1 MRGGLSDITAMFLQH
16 TCTAPSPLEQ
26 ATVVGSIQVM
36 TNNIHHCI
44 PPERAGIFDVDAIA
58 AIISK

>member
-1 MRGGLSDITAMFLQH
+1 MFLQH

-36 TNNIHHCI
+36 TYNILHCI